1 MHVDAGTIGIKRF
14 SFAVALAVVAG
25 SLVAPATAPAEAHA
39 PAHVGHV
46 HPSLQSGGDPL
57 AFLANPDGFP
67 KRKNGNGQWHSGGT
81 AVAHHAGGVEVTDK
95 SITSQAPDGRFYR
108 LGNNGWE
115 PSLGVDSKGRIFYQ
129 ARHAQLEPQVIRS
142 TNEGHTWE
150 IVSPNIGGV
159 PTHPI
164 SLDPVLYLDKDT
176 DRVFTNNIPPDIT
189 CQPISFTDDAG
200 ETWTNTGV
208 CGHFDHQNIFT
219 GPPPKGGDQPIGYP
233 NVVYY
238 CAINLVM
245 LSGTSTATTCGRSLD
260 GGLTWLPTG
269 EPAYLTPLGAE
280 QGGLPWCDGAVG
292 HGFVGDDG
300 TVYLPR
306 GWCGQPFLSFSKD
319 EGLTWDQVQ
328 VADNGANGHEAGIAA
343 DTKGNLYY
351 TWIGGDDLP
360 YLAISRDGGESWGK
374 PLMIGPPGI
383 KRSSLPAID
392 IGDDGKIA
400 MTYVGSTSPGKKKTW
415 TWNGYITMTTDALAA
430 DPVFYTGSMN
440 SESDP
445 LHRGGGCGDTR
456 CHSLGDFFDVVIGPD
471 GTPWV
476 SFVDACWEGPNKCI
490 PAFDTVGVRG
500 EAVVGRLVGGPPL
513 R

>member
-1 MHVDAGTIGIKRF
+1 MRTRADVIRRF
-14 SFAVALAVVAG
+14 SSMVVVALVAA
-25 SLVAPATAPAEAHA
+25 SLVVTPAPITAKADTHR
-39 PAHVGHV
+39 GHV
-46 HPSLQSGGDPL
+46 HPTLLSGGDPL
-57 AFLANPDGFP
+57 SFLANPDGFP
-67 KRKNGNGQWHSGGT
+67 KRKNGDGQWHSGGT
-81 AVAHHAGGVEVTDK
+81 AVAHHAGGVAIDDA

-115 PSLGVDSKGRIFYQ
+115 PTIGVDSKGRIFYQ

-142 TNEGHTWE
+142 TNNGNTWK
-150 IVSPNIGGV
+150 IVSPMLPGGV
-159 PTHPI
+159 PAQPI

-189 CQPISFTDDAG
+189 CQPVSFSDDAG

-208 CGHFDHQNIFT
+208 CGNFDHQNIFT
-219 GPPPKGGDQPIGYP
+219 GPPPKGGQEPIGYP

-245 LSGTSTATTCGRSLD
+245 LSGTSTATTCSRSLD
-260 GGLTWLPTG
+260 GGLTWLPAG

-292 HGFVGDDG
+292 HGFAGDDG
-300 TVYLPR
+300 TIYLPR
-306 GWCGQPFLSFSKD
+306 GWCGQPFLSISHD

-343 DTKGNLYY
+343 DSKGNLYY

-360 YLAISRDGGESWGK
+360 YLAISRNGGKSWSA
-374 PLMIGPPGI
+374 PMMIGPPGI
-383 KRSSLPAID
+383 QRSSLPAID

-400 MTYVGSTSPGKKKTW
+400 ITYIASESPGKNKTW
-415 TWNGYITMTTDALAA
+415 TWNGYVTMTADALAK
-430 DPVFYTGSMN
+430 DPVFYTGTIN
-440 SESDP
+440 SKSDP
-445 LHRGGGCGDTR
+445 LHRGGGCGNTR
-456 CHSLGDFFDVVIGPD
+456 CHSLGDFFDVTIAPD

-476 SFVDACWEGPNKCI
+476 AFVDACWEGPNKCI
-490 PAFDTVGVRG
+490 PSFETVGVRG